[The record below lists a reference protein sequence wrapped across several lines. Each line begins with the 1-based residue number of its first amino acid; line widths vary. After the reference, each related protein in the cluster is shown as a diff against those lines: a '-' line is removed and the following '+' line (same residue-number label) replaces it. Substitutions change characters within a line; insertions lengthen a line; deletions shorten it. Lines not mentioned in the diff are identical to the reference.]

1 MELPDRAVSIFALLV
16 YLLLIGAG
24 VWVAVTR
31 DAVTAY
37 IAFAWLNPLAAA
49 LLWRF
54 DFEIFWG
61 PDFAFIVLGTSFL
74 AGVVCLPV
82 IVVALGVGLS
92 TGAFALVLVAALL
105 HGAPFLMYA
114 LIWLSVRDATRHG
127 RRIRK

>member
-24 VWVAVTR
+24 VWMAVAR
-31 DAVTAY
+31 DPVTAY

-54 DFEIFWG
+54 DFELFWG
-61 PDFAFIVLGTSFL
+61 PDFAYIVLGTSFL

-82 IVVALGVGLS
+82 IVVTLGAGLS
-92 TGAFALVLVAALL
+92 TATFALVLVAALL
-105 HGAPFLMYA
+105 HGAPFLFYV
-114 LIWLSVRDATRHG
+114 LIELSIRDAQRHG
-127 RRIRK
+127 RRIK